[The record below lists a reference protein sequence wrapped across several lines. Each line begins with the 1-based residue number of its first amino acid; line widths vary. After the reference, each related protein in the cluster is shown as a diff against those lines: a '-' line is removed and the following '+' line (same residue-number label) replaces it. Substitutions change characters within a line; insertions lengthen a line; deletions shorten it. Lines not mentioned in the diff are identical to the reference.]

1 MGGLRA
7 LRRGRGGKERPFGC
21 DGKEMVDHI
30 GPHECIPFIWDTLQW
45 GENVMAAAT
54 LLPIVPILLL
64 PFILIFFVAV
74 FPLWLVSLG
83 VLGLL
88 LLIMRGLGK
97 LGQLAGTEVLNRAAV
112 QMHRAFRWV
121 LTFGG
126 LARSANESSRAT

>member
-1 MGGLRA
+1 
-7 LRRGRGGKERPFGC
+7 
-21 DGKEMVDHI
+21 
-30 GPHECIPFIWDTLQW
+30 
-45 GENVMAAAT
+45 MAAAT

-88 LLIMRGLGK
+88 LRIMRGLGK

-126 LARSANESSRAT
+126 LARSADESRRAT

>member
-1 MGGLRA
+1 
-7 LRRGRGGKERPFGC
+7 
-21 DGKEMVDHI
+21 MV
-30 GPHECIPFIWDTLQW
+30 
-45 GENVMAAAT
+45 AAT

-64 PFILIFFVAV
+64 PFILVFFVAV

-88 LLIMRGLGK
+88 LVILRGLGK
-97 LGQLAGTEVLNRAAV
+97 LGQLAGTDALTSAAS

-126 LARSANESSRAT
+126 LARSADESQPLT

>member
-1 MGGLRA
+1 VYYLPLATLNRA
-7 LRRGRGGKERPFGC
+7 E
-21 DGKEMVDHI
+21 DIMV
-30 GPHECIPFIWDTLQW
+30 
-45 GENVMAAAT
+45 AAT

-97 LGQLAGTEVLNRAAV
+97 VGQAAGTDSLNTAASGV
-112 QMHRAFRWV
+112 HRAFRWV

-126 LARSANESSRAT
+126 LVRSADESQPLT